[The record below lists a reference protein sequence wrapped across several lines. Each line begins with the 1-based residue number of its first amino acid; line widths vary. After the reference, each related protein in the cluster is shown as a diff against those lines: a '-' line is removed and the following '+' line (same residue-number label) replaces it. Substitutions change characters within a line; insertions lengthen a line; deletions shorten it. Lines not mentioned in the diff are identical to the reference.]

1 MEKRRLSI
9 SNILMFS
16 FIIVI
21 SLFQV
26 SIMHNSKLDSDILW
40 HYKLGE
46 EIIKQ
51 HTITLNNNFT
61 FLEGTEWIPQEWL
74 YETLLYGVISI
85 TGLIGFFG
93 ICFINSVIMW
103 VVTSRNKNNLILFSI
118 VSTILIYTTPRNV
131 GNRPS
136 EFSIYFLIIIIY
148 LYNKDMNNI
157 KKLIY
162 LLLGILV
169 ANFHGG
175 VILVLIAIWFIMITN
190 DIFND
195 WHNREKIDIKYY
207 ANKLLEILIFLGATL
222 INPSGIKLLS
232 TIVKV
237 PNLDTTKYITEW
249 RPAEV
254 NYLLGVLLLAIV
266 ISFGY
271 YIGKYGVK
279 RKELQL
285 ILINVALLILSLHS
299 RKAFILF
306 DITWMMYGYKY
317 LEIMLHDI
325 FSEEVN
331 RHIKL
336 NKFLKATIPA
346 GILIIAVISIETI
359 SIKESNFDTYV
370 NSFRNEE
377 IINKLKYDYTDGT
390 KILANYS
397 SGNYLIYN
405 NMQCFVDSR
414 QWPYAK
420 ELGNCEALDE
430 LIYVI
435 NNLQDR
441 EYIGDFI
448 DKYTFDYIWTDS
460 LLDLNSYLED
470 TKEYELIIDNENSKE
485 KLWKRIK
492 ISN

>member
-1 MEKRRLSI
+1 MEKKRLSI
-9 SNILMFS
+9 SNILMFC
-16 FIIVI
+16 FIVAI

-46 EIIKQ
+46 EIVKQ
-51 HTITLNNNFT
+51 HTITLSNNFT

-74 YETLLYGVISI
+74 YETLIYGIISI
-85 TGLIGFFG
+85 AGLTGFFG
-93 ICFINSVIMW
+93 LCFINSVIMW
-103 VVTSRNKNNLILFSI
+103 FVTSRNKSNLILFSI
-118 VSTILIYTTPRNV
+118 ISMVLIYATPRNA

-136 EFSIYFLIIIIY
+136 EFSIYFLLIIIY

-162 LLLGILV
+162 LLLGIIV

-175 VILVLIAIWFIMITN
+175 IILVITAIWFIMIAN

-195 WHNREKIDIKYY
+195 WHDKEKINIKYY
-207 ANKLLEILIFLGATL
+207 VNKLLEILIFLGATL
-222 INPSGIKLLS
+222 INPSGIKLLN

-249 RPAEV
+249 KPAEV
-254 NYLLGVLLLAIV
+254 DYLLGVLLIAIV

-271 YIGKYGVK
+271 YIGKYGIK

-285 ILINVALLILSLHS
+285 ILINLALLILSLHS

-306 DITWMMYGYKY
+306 DIIWMMYGYKY
-317 LEIMLHDI
+317 LEIILHDI

-331 RHIKL
+331 RHIKI

-346 GILIIAVISIETI
+346 GILIIAVISIETV
-359 SIKESNFDTYV
+359 SIKESDFDNYV

-377 IINKLKYDYTDGT
+377 IINRLKDEYTDDT
-390 KILANYS
+390 KILASYS
-397 SGNYLIYN
+397 NGNYLIYN
-405 NMQCFVDSR
+405 DMQCFVDSR

-430 LIYVI
+430 MVYVI

-441 EYIGDFI
+441 EYIEDFI

-470 TKEYELIIDNENSKE
+470 TEKYELIVDNENSKE

>member
-1 MEKRRLSI
+1 MEKKRLNI
-9 SNILMFS
+9 GNILMFC
-16 FIIVI
+16 FIVAI

-46 EIIKQ
+46 EIVKQ
-51 HTITLNNNFT
+51 HAITLNNNFT

-74 YETLLYGVISI
+74 YETLIYGIISVA
-85 TGLIGFFG
+85 GLTGFFG
-93 ICFINSVIMW
+93 LCFINSVIMW
-103 VVTSRNKNNLILFSI
+103 YVTSRNKSNLILFSI
-118 VSTILIYTTPRNV
+118 ISMVLIYATPRNA

-136 EFSIYFLIIIIY
+136 EFSIYFLLIIIY

-162 LLLGILV
+162 LLLGVLV

-175 VILVLIAIWFIMITN
+175 VILVITAIWFIMIAN
-190 DIFND
+190 DVFND
-195 WHNREKIDIKYY
+195 WHDKEKINIKYY
-207 ANKLLEILIFLGATL
+207 VNKLLEILIFLGATL
-222 INPSGIKLLS
+222 INPSGIKLLN

-249 RPAEV
+249 KPAEV
-254 NYLLGVLLLAIV
+254 DYLLGVLLIAIV

-271 YIGKYGVK
+271 YIGKYGIK

-285 ILINVALLILSLHS
+285 ILINLALLILSLHS

-306 DITWMMYGYKY
+306 DIIWMMYGYKY
-317 LEIMLHDI
+317 LEIILHDI

-331 RHIKL
+331 RHIRL

-359 SIKESNFDTYV
+359 SIKENDFDNYV
-370 NSFRNEE
+370 NSFRDEE
-377 IINKLKYDYTDGT
+377 IINKLKDEYTDDT
-390 KILANYS
+390 KILASYS
-397 SGNYLIYN
+397 NGNYLIYN
-405 NMQCFVDSR
+405 DMQCFVDSR

-420 ELGNCEALDE
+420 ELGNSEALDE
-430 LIYVI
+430 IVYVI

-441 EYIGDFI
+441 EYIEDFI

-470 TKEYELIIDNENSKE
+470 TEEYELIVDNENSKE